1 MAIVELTRE
10 QLCGAVRQLPERERI
25 ELIAELLSETNG
37 FPQGDEAR
45 KLFKRLRGKYRM
57 SPKDERR
64 TSQLLAKGNEGT
76 LTAKERR
83 ELDALL
89 DESQERT
96 LQLALAVMFSGKSLR
111 SPSSK
116 TSKRRGAG

>member
-1 MAIVELTRE
+1 MVVVELTRE
-10 QLCGAVRQLPERERI
+10 QLCDALRQLPERERI
-25 ELIAELLSETNG
+25 QLIAELLSETNG

-57 SPKDERR
+57 SPKDEQR
-64 TSQLLAKGNEGT
+64 TSDLLAKGNEGT

-89 DESQERT
+89 DESQERM
-96 LQLALAVMFSGKSLR
+96 LELALAVMFSGKSLR
-111 SPSSK
+111 K
-116 TSKRRGAG
+116 TSAKQRDGA